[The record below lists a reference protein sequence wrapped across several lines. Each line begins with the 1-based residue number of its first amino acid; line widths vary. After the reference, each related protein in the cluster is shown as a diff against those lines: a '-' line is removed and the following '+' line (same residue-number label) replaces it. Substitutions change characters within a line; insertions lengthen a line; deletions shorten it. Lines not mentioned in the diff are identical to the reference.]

1 MRPLG
6 YYHPIQI
13 ALEANATDQLT
24 AGRYMLGVGHDFHGR
39 QMEWRGRDPADTRS
53 MVEASIEV
61 ILKLW
66 SADAP
71 VDYDGP
77 YWTGKQ
83 MVLQCPPVQA
93 PHPPVAIACITSL
106 SSVELAAKLNLMMLN
121 GDFIPA
127 SRLKKFGATLVA
139 RQAAHGHTPTRRNI
153 RSTRVVYVAETD
165 RKARDDMRESY
176 QATIDWE
183 SVNTPHHQVERIPPG
198 GALTDITFDYLV
210 DTGNLFIGSPD
221 TVQSL
226 IEDHFEKT
234 GGFGS
239 LLIHA
244 GGGAEHR
251 PPRSGRRH
259 GDGRCC
265 RMTRASALGSA
276 PRGKT
281 FRRFD
286 RVPLGA
292 AIAEVTRDGREPR
305 TGNVSFYND
314 LRRFLRDGIRQQI
327 LFDDAA
333 ACRHEFH
340 APLHHRSPRATRPR
354 HSSDQTLHGGHG
366 LVEQD
371 ADLRA

>member
-1 MRPLG
+1 MKFGLFSNNRRPLRTLGEAWEEDIFEIVTADGLGFDEAWISEHQTPAELIIAKAAALTKTIRLGSGVRPLG

-24 AGRYMLGVGHDFHGR
+24 AGRYMLGVGHGFHGR
-39 QMEWRGRDPADTRS
+39 QMEWRGRDPADTRN

-66 SADAP
+66 NADAP

-83 MVLQCPPVQA
+83 MVLQCPPVQS
-93 PHPPVAIACITSL
+93 PHPPVAIACVTSL
-106 SSVELAAKLNLMMLN
+106 SSVELAGRLNLMMLT

-139 RQAAHGHTPTRRNI
+139 TQAAHGHSPTRRNI

-165 RKARDDMRESY
+165 KKARDDMRESY

-183 SVNTPHHQVERIPPG
+183 IVNTPHHQVERIPPG

-234 GGFGS
+234 GGFGT

-244 GGGAEHR
+244 GRDYA
-251 PPRSGRRH
+251 
-259 GDGRCC
+259 
-265 RMTRASALGSA
+265 TREKRAQSMAMFMREVA
-276 PRGKT
+276 PK
-281 FRRFD
+281 
-286 RVPLGA
+286 
-292 AIAEVTRDGREPR
+292 IAHLDPDATMVTA
-305 TGNVSFYND
+305 
-314 LRRFLRDGIRQQI
+314 
-327 LFDDAA
+327 DAA
-333 ACRHEFH
+333 E
-340 APLHHRSPRATRPR
+340 
-354 HSSDQTLHGGHG
+354 
-366 LVEQD
+366 
-371 ADLRA
+371 